1 MAWLAVD
8 RDGSENIYD
17 IKPIRDLWVNKW
29 DIRTEDSW
37 WINLPQGTIEKIIGR
52 SLTWEDNPVEI
63 K

>member
-17 IKPIRDLWVNKW
+17 IKPIRDLWVNRW
-29 DIRTEDSW
+29 DIITDDTW
-37 WINLPQGTIEKIIGR
+37 WINLPNGTIEKIIGR
-52 SLTWEDNPVEI
+52 KLTWEDNPVEI